1 MLPKNQRIKIGILA
15 VRGEKQAA
23 QMWQL
28 TAEYL
33 SAEIPEY
40 EFKIVLLS
48 FEQIHSAIARS
59 EVDFVITNSGIYIE
73 FEAQGSVNR
82 LATLKRLRMG
92 KAYTVFGGTI
102 FSRCNRSDINHLPDL
117 HGKTFMAVAE
127 NSLGGWRMAWR
138 EIVEAGINP
147 YRDFRELSFGYT
159 QDAVVYAVRDGLV
172 DAGTVSTDVL
182 ERMAAEGKIAAADFK
197 VINQQTYDKFPFAL
211 STRLYPEWPFAAL
224 KHISISL
231 TEAVAIALLKMPK
244 DSPAA
249 IASNSE
255 GWTIPLNYE
264 PVHECFKQLKLKPY
278 QDFGK
283 ITASLELAVKGS
295 NDGLWDW
302 NLETNETFFSE
313 QWKKMLGYQDWEIPN
328 HFEEW
333 EKRLH
338 PEDQLLAQTTIA
350 AYFNGLVPNYELEH
364 RLQHKDG
371 SYRWILAKGVLLR
384 DAKGKPYRMAGS
396 NTDITERKRV
406 ESELWQYKQHLE
418 ELVAE
423 RTCELMAANEQL
435 QQEITAR
442 KIAEEKLRYDAF
454 HDPLTG
460 LANRALF
467 MDRLSH
473 IVELAKQHRGYQFA
487 ILFID
492 LDRFKL
498 INDSLGHLAGDE
510 LLKGIAVRLKT
521 HLRAVDTVA
530 RLGGDEFAILLE
542 DIQDIHVATSVAQR
556 VQQELTL
563 PFKIGD
569 REVFT
574 SASIGITFSSQ
585 LEEAKA
591 NLDSSPVSDLQ
602 SPIFTQ
608 RPEDLLR
615 DADVAMYRAKSL
627 GKARHE
633 IFNLSM
639 YKRVRELW
647 QIENDLRCA
656 IERQELQL
664 YYQPIV
670 SLSDRRISGF
680 EALMRWQHPQ
690 RGLVYPTDFI
700 QVAEETGLLIPM
712 GWWMLAEGCR
722 QLQQWQTQFP
732 MQPALTLS
740 LNLSAKQFQQRD
752 LSDRLRQ
759 ILLETGLNAHYLKL
773 EITESCLMENAEAAA
788 AIVMEL
794 KALGVQVY
802 IDDFGT
808 GYSSL
813 SRLHDFHIDA
823 LKIDRSFISRML
835 LDEKSSTIVRTI
847 VILARHLGMN
857 AIAEGV
863 ETLEQLALLKTL
875 HCDYAQGYIFSRPV
889 DSTVAEVLLQEEFAS
904 NTEFRKKLLGRC
916 G

>member
-1 MLPKNQRIKIGILA
+1 MLPKNQSIKIGILA
-15 VRGEKQAA
+15 VRGETQAV

-48 FEQIHSAIARS
+48 FEQIHNAIARS

-147 YRDFRELSFGYT
+147 YRDFRELSFGCT
-159 QDAVVYAVRDGLV
+159 QDAVVD
-172 DAGTVSTDVL
+172 
-182 ERMAAEGKIAAADFK
+182 
-197 VINQQTYDKFPFAL
+197 
-211 STRLYPEWPFAAL
+211 
-224 KHISISL
+224 
-231 TEAVAIALLKMPK
+231 
-244 DSPAA
+244 
-249 IASNSE
+249 
-255 GWTIPLNYE
+255 
-264 PVHECFKQLKLKPY
+264 
-278 QDFGK
+278 
-283 ITASLELAVKGS
+283 
-295 NDGLWDW
+295 
-302 NLETNETFFSE
+302 
-313 QWKKMLGYQDWEIPN
+313 
-328 HFEEW
+328 
-333 EKRLH
+333 
-338 PEDQLLAQTTIA
+338 
-350 AYFNGLVPNYELEH
+350 
-364 RLQHKDG
+364 
-371 SYRWILAKGVLLR
+371 
-384 DAKGKPYRMAGS
+384 
-396 NTDITERKRV
+396 
-406 ESELWQYKQHLE
+406 
-418 ELVAE
+418 
-423 RTCELMAANEQL
+423 
-435 QQEITAR
+435 
-442 KIAEEKLRYDAF
+442 
-454 HDPLTG
+454 
-460 LANRALF
+460 
-467 MDRLSH
+467 
-473 IVELAKQHRGYQFA
+473 
-487 ILFID
+487 
-492 LDRFKL
+492 
-498 INDSLGHLAGDE
+498 
-510 LLKGIAVRLKT
+510 
-521 HLRAVDTVA
+521 
-530 RLGGDEFAILLE
+530 
-542 DIQDIHVATSVAQR
+542 
-556 VQQELTL
+556 
-563 PFKIGD
+563 
-569 REVFT
+569 
-574 SASIGITFSSQ
+574 
-585 LEEAKA
+585 
-591 NLDSSPVSDLQ
+591 
-602 SPIFTQ
+602 
-608 RPEDLLR
+608 
-615 DADVAMYRAKSL
+615 
-627 GKARHE
+627 
-633 IFNLSM
+633 
-639 YKRVRELW
+639 
-647 QIENDLRCA
+647 
-656 IERQELQL
+656 
-664 YYQPIV
+664 YQPIV

-690 RGLVYPTDFI
+690 RGLVYPADFI

-773 EITESCLMENAEAAA
+773 EITESCLMENADAAA

-847 VILARHLGMN
+847 VILAHHLGMN

-889 DSTVAEVLLQEEFAS
+889 DRTVAEVLLQEEFAT